1 MKILIR
7 LFQVLRLIAGCIII
21 SLLIIPALIEWI
33 AKGNSKLRYWIDNDF
48 SETLLKPFNN
58 A

>member
-7 LFQVLRLIAGCIII
+7 LFQVLRLIAGYIII

-33 AKGNSKLRYWIDNDF
+33 AKGNSKLRYWIDNYF
-48 SETLLKPFNN
+48 SETLLKPFDD

>member
-7 LFQVLRLIAGCIII
+7 LFQVLRLIAGYIII
-21 SLLIIPALIEWI
+21 SLLIIPVLIEWI
-33 AKGNSKLRYWIDNDF
+33 AKGNSKLGYWIDNDF
-48 SETLLKPFNN
+48 SETLLKPFDN